1 MQPSNI
7 DCLAERAGGLS
18 ECSFSVFHRLNRKK
32 VFAEVIQK
40 KKSLDDN
47 NSDNSVVFVC
57 VCVCVCVCVRV
68 RARAR
73 VYLVEKQISG
83 VLLVECRLFPASQ
96 LRLDC

>member
-1 MQPSNI
+1 MI
-7 DCLAERAGGLS
+7 II
-18 ECSFSVFHRLNRKK
+18 
-32 VFAEVIQK
+32 VIIV
-40 KKSLDDN
+40 L
-47 NSDNSVVFVC
+47 F